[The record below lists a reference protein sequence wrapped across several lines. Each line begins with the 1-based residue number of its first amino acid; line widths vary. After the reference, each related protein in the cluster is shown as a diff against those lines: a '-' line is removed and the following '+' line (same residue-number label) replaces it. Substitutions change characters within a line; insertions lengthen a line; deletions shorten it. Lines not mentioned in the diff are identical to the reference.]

1 MGSTREEI
9 AANIPPPRK
18 AICLATVTTVQ
29 KIKIPKRLCQGWVE
43 IHNDD
48 ASARLGL
55 NFGSSSADVDDM
67 TNLTAVST
75 VTDDLPDEPT
85 GVPGM
90 VLGPHQREHVN
101 LADFDFAGELNANAD
116 IWLGHISSATGGYIR
131 IRKSSGPT
139 AA

>member
-1 MGSTREEI
+1 MSTREEI

-18 AICLATVTTVQ
+18 AIVRGTVTTVE
-29 KIKIPKRLCQGWVE
+29 KLKIPKRLCGGWIE

-75 VTDDLPDEPT
+75 VTDDEPDEPV
-85 GVPGM
+85 GAPGM

-101 LADFDFAGELNANAD
+101 LADFDVAGEVNANSR
-116 IWLGHISSATGGYIR
+116 IWLGHVSSATGGYIR